1 MEKDIISAEESL
13 KNKFQQYLQQK
24 LPFINLSKY
33 ILLKMKKIMNFNI
46 RIDDRLSGLENSNIK
61 SLFDSWSNTTITN
74 EELKKNNIIIVKN
87 WYDVENVL
95 KKNRYGGLE
104 DAVD

>member
-1 MEKDIISAEESL
+1 MIDY
-13 KNKFQQYLQQK
+13 QDQK
-24 LPFINLSKY
+24 IV
-33 ILLKMKKIMNFNI
+33 I
-46 RIDDRLSGLENSNIK
+46 
-61 SLFDSWSNTTITN
+61 FDSWSNTTITN

-95 KKNRYGGLE
+95 KNRYGGLE